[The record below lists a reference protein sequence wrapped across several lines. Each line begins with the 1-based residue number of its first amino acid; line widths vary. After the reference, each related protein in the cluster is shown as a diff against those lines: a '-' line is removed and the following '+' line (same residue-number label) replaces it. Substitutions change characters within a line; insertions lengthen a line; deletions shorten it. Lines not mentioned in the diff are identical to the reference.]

1 MQTILVI
8 YTDFKIV
15 NDQQIA
21 RNKRYYFNIDSD
33 VKVGDLIKTFEY
45 STNIQVVKILNEAYR
60 YYNGSTE
67 ELSNTFTSSLQWQIK
82 TIQIYENKNIIL
94 GVKI

>member
-45 STNIQVVKILNEAYR
+45 STNI
-60 YYNGSTE
+60 
-67 ELSNTFTSSLQWQIK
+67 
-82 TIQIYENKNIIL
+82 
-94 GVKI
+94 